1 MACIALHNIFID
13 KSDPCQPR
21 WRLDLEQLDL
31 IEKSPSRAED
41 KEKSSLSSKKIKISN
56 CLWMD
61 H

>member
-31 IEKSPSRAED
+31 IEKSTSRAED
-41 KEKSSLSSKKIKISN
+41 KEESSLSSKNNKN
-56 CLWMD
+56 
-61 H
+61 